1 LPASLA
7 FIVAVDKL
15 RIKLDES
22 AHQSGPNLK
31 TILIGVAR
39 KTVALLST
47 SEKSMLGANVVSPM
61 LESVIAREVLVR

>member
-7 FIVAVDKL
+7 SFVAVDK
-15 RIKLDES
+15 RHTEFDKSTDRF
-22 AHQSGPNLK
+22 GPNLK